1 MALKSFENTH
11 WHVDIRTTARRVQ
24 CVHAANRAKRAH
36 TYKHLCVYIYI
47 SLWLEAKVHVLVSV
61 LGFREINVPQICNEL
76 PADACPCNF
85 QSQVIFLFANA
96 RKLFNKS
103 IYVITTHTYT
113 ELRAMIYAHSKC
125 WKFVL
130 K

>member
-1 MALKSFENTH
+1 M
-11 WHVDIRTTARRVQ
+11 
-24 CVHAANRAKRAH
+24 RASSQPSQARAH
-36 TYKHLCVYIYI
+36 IQTPMRIRNI
-47 SLWLEAKVHVLVSV
+47 SLLLEVKVHVLVSV
-61 LGFREINVPQICNEL
+61 SGVRGINVPQIYNEL
-76 PADACPCNF
+76 PADARPCNF
-85 QSQVIFLFANA
+85 ESQVIFLFANA